1 MREGD
6 SSGLVNMPG
15 GDLRAFVFEM
25 RYFGDGCGH
34 AVKGLTTSSDI
45 AFMQE
50 ALCLA
55 RHGMGTVSPN
65 PMVGA
70 IIVKDNAVVGK
81 GYHKR
86 AGTEHA
92 EILALREAGDLA
104 QGATLYVT
112 LEPCAHYGRTPP
124 CVGAIIRSGITRV
137 VVAMEDP
144 NPKVAGKG
152 VSTLL
157 SANLEVRVG
166 VLEEEAR
173 MLNEVYVKSVMAG
186 LPFVVLKY
194 AMTMD
199 GKIATYVGDSKWVTE
214 EPARKLVHQLRN
226 TYDAVVVGVG
236 TVLADNPRLTVRGL
250 RDASRNPV
258 RVIIDSYLRTP
269 LDAKVLSEPGKV
281 IIATTK
287 GVPLQRIEEF
297 EDRGVEI
304 LAVGEYSN
312 RVDLLVLAQELIKR
326 DITSLLLECGGSLS
340 ASFLESGLVD
350 KVLCFIAPKII
361 GGEGAITP
369 VEGRGIRLM
378 RDCLALQNTSVC
390 KIGQDVLIEGYLK
403 G

>member
-1 MREGD
+1 
-6 SSGLVNMPG
+6 
-15 GDLRAFVFEM
+15 
-25 RYFGDGCGH
+25 
-34 AVKGLTTSSDI
+34 
-45 AFMQE
+45 
-50 ALCLA
+50 
-55 RHGMGTVSPN
+55 
-65 PMVGA
+65 
-70 IIVKDNAVVGK
+70 
-81 GYHKR
+81 
-86 AGTEHA
+86 
-92 EILALREAGDLA
+92 
-104 QGATLYVT
+104 
-112 LEPCAHYGRTPP
+112 
-124 CVGAIIRSGITRV
+124 
-137 VVAMEDP
+137 
-144 NPKVAGKG
+144 
-152 VSTLL
+152 
-157 SANLEVRVG
+157 
-166 VLEEEAR
+166 
-173 MLNEVYVKSVMAG
+173 
-186 LPFVVLKY
+186 
-194 AMTMD
+194 
-199 GKIATYVGDSKWVTE
+199 
-214 EPARKLVHQLRN
+214 VHQLRN

>member
-1 MREGD
+1 MKEGD

-15 GDLRAFVFEM
+15 GDLRVFVFKIKIPS
-25 RYFGDGCGH
+25 DGCGH
-34 AVKGLTTSSDI
+34 LVKELTTEDI

-55 RHGMGTVSPN
+55 KSGMGTVSPN

-70 IIVKDNAVVGK
+70 IIVKGNTIIGR
-81 GYHKR
+81 GYHRR

-92 EILALREAGDLA
+92 EILALREAADLA
-104 QGATLYVT
+104 HGATLYVT
-112 LEPCAHYGRTPP
+112 LEPCAHFGRTPP
-124 CVGAIIRSGITRV
+124 CVGEIVRSGIKRV

-152 VSTLL
+152 ISTLL
-157 SANLEVRVG
+157 SANLEVSVG

-173 MLNEVYVKSVMAG
+173 RLNEVYVKSITTG

-199 GKIATYVGDSKWVTE
+199 GKIATYVGDSKWITA
-214 EPARKLVHQLRN
+214 EPARRLVHQLRN

-236 TVLADNPRLTVRGL
+236 TVLADNPRLTVREL
-250 RDASRNPV
+250 DVVSRNPV
-258 RVIIDSYLRTP
+258 RVVIDSRLRMP
-269 LDAKVLSEPGKV
+269 LDASVLSEPGKT

-287 GVPLQRIEEF
+287 GASLQRIEEF
-297 EDRGVEI
+297 MDKGVEV
-304 LAVGEYSN
+304 LVVGEYNN
-312 RVDLLVLAQELIKR
+312 RVDLLALAEELVKR
-326 DITSLLLECGGSLS
+326 DITSILLECGGNLS

-350 KVLCFIAPKII
+350 KVLCFIAPKIV
-361 GGEGAITP
+361 GGEGAMTP

-378 RDCLALQNTSVC
+378 RDCLTLEDTVVC
-390 KIGQDVLIEGYLK
+390 KIGEDVLLEGYLK